1 MTYEA
6 YDYYENKWNYLPD
19 MIEEREDHALVSMGN
34 KLFAFGGEYNR
45 SCEVFDSFTRKFTL
59 MKANLP
65 KLNFSLTFIYN
76 AVNIGSIIYVL
87 SERQSINSQEDTAL
101 YIYDV
106 EKNHWLEKNCSVL
119 KYLSCVSCVKY
130 CTD

>member
-1 MTYEA
+1 M
-6 YDYYENKWNYLPD
+6 PD
-19 MIEEREDHALVSMGN
+19 MRQSRFCHGSVAMGN
-34 KLFAFGGEYNR
+34 KLFVIGEEQTT
-45 SCEVFDSFTRKFTL
+45 SCEVFDSFSRKFTL
-59 MKANLP
+59 LEAQLPEFNANW
-65 KLNFSLTFIYN
+65 SFIYN

-130 CTD
+130 SSD